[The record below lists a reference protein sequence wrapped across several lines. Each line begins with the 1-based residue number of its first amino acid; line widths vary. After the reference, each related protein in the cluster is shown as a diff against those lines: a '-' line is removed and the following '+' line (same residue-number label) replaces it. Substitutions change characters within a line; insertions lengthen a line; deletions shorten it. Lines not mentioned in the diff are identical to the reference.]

1 MSEVLRKRLISQ
13 EYVSQFSED
22 ADNNSPG
29 EDDIIS
35 SIIEVQEETGWV
47 TWLLEQD
54 KRATASLQVLQGAE
68 SGVYL
73 SLLTVFILCEVL
85 GGAVTLIP
93 VNIAAIIA
101 APNLHTFS
109 RYFNILLA
117 QFYDE
122 IVKILMKAIVGR
134 KRPDSSETAHFPGVS
149 NFSFPSGHS
158 SSEAAHFPGVSNF
171 SFPSG
176 HSSRMGI
183 LGYLLITSQ
192 DNSAQYCVM
201 VGLLALLVCSSRIML
216 GRHYLSDVVGG
227 LIIGTVNGILY
238 SGWFWVFDESFQG
251 LFLKITYFTEGFAL

>member
-22 ADNNSPG
+22 ADNISPG
-29 EDDIIS
+29 EAEDDIIS

-73 SLLTVFILCEVL
+73 SLLTVFILCEIL

-101 APNLHTFS
+101 APNLNTFS

-122 IVKILMKAIVGR
+122 IVKIIMKAIVGR
-134 KRPDSSETAHFPGVS
+134 KRPDSSETAC
-149 NFSFPSGHS
+149 
-158 SSEAAHFPGVSNF
+158 FPGVSNF

-201 VGLLALLVCSSRIML
+201 VGLLGLLVCSSRVML

-227 LIIGTVNGILY
+227 LIMGTLNGILY